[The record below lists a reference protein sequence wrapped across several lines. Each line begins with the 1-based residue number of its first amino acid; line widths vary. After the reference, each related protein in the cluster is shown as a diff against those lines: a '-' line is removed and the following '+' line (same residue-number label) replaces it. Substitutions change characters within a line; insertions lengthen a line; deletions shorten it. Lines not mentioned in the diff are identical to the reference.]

1 MDTIRKFAVTPAYAG
16 SAHSWGVPYVPG
28 RGDYRLRSEA
38 QMRAEEARNPALIGW
53 ETPDG
58 WMPRWS
64 D

>member
-1 MDTIRKFAVTPAYAG
+1 MTEKLFAVTPAYAG
-16 SAHSWGVPYVPG
+16 SAHSWGVPY

-38 QMRAEEARNPALIGW
+38 EMRDFEAQNPALIGW

-58 WMPRWS
+58 WIARLTGW